1 MSDNR
6 WQLAMIWVAGA
17 AVSGPLGVV
26 LHEFAHFITASQL
39 GFPGTT
45 MHSASISYARSD
57 EFWSLLASGNREAA
71 AAIYPLR
78 EAGLVAL
85 AGPAATLLLS
95 VAAALA
101 LRARAMHGFVA
112 AVLAGLA
119 LMAGVR
125 ALTGVY
131 YILHVRPTYP
141 GARPFFD
148 EINTARAFDIPV
160 DMIVWPSVAVL
171 LLCWVLVLPRLR
183 PGLLVKLP
191 ASLLGPVLGIA
202 AWAFVGP
209 MIVK

>member
-1 MSDNR
+1 
-6 WQLAMIWVAGA
+6 MIWMAGA

-26 LHEFAHFITASQL
+26 LHEYAHFISASQL
-39 GFPGTT
+39 GVPGTT
-45 MHSASISYARSD
+45 MHSASISYARSE
-57 EFWSLLASGNREAA
+57 EFWSLIAAGNREAA

-78 EAGLVAL
+78 DAGLVAI

-95 VAAALA
+95 LVAALV
-101 LRARAMHGFVA
+101 LRASAIQGFAA

-131 YILHVRPTYP
+131 FILHVRPTYP

-148 EINTARAFDIPV
+148 EINAARAFDIPV

-171 LLCWVLVLPRLR
+171 LLCWLLVIPRLR
-183 PGLLVKLP
+183 PELLVKLP
-191 ASLLGPVLGIA
+191 ATLVGPLLGIA

-209 MIVK
+209 LIVK